1 MTKNSRDQLSFDLP
15 SSEKLGKTCGATT
28 HHNVVG
34 FVDASTRSFR
44 SQAVE
49 RVSRAGIFSAYG
61 TKHKG

>member
-1 MTKNSRDQLSFDLP
+1 MAKNSRDQLSFDL
-15 SSEKLGKTCGATT
+15 SGSEKLGKTCGAAT

-49 RVSRAGIFSAYG
+49 RVSRAGIFPAYG
-61 TKHKG
+61 IKHKG